1 MLKHIAIAA
10 AALIAVLPA
19 AAQDPVQIAAVQK
32 GRMDCAKCNLF
43 QADFS
48 YTDLHG
54 RNFAGA
60 RLRQSELSL
69 TEFDNANL
77 AGANLSIA
85 NAFGARFAQA
95 NLTGADMKVGVFVGA
110 YFGGANLKGADLAGA
125 NFSGA
130 ELETARGLTQAQL
143 NAACGDA
150 ATSLPAGLKIPA
162 C

>member
-1 MLKHIAIAA
+1 MLKQLVFAALA
-10 AALIAVLPA
+10 AALALPA

-48 YTDLHG
+48 YTDMHG

-77 AGANLSIA
+77 SGVNLSIA
-85 NAFGARFAQA
+85 NAFGARLAHA
-95 NLTGADMKVGVFVGA
+95 NLSGADLKGGVFVGA
-110 YFGGANLKGADLAGA
+110 YFGGANLKGAQLTGA
-125 NFSGA
+125 NFAGA
-130 ELETARGLTQAQL
+130 ELETAKGLTQAQL
-143 NAACGDA
+143 NTACGDA
-150 ATSLPAGLKIPA
+150 TTTLPTGLKIPN

>member
-1 MLKHIAIAA
+1 MLKQILAA
-10 AALIAVLPA
+10 AVLLAALPA
-19 AAQDPVQIAAVQK
+19 AAQDPVQIEAVK
-32 GRMDCAKCNLF
+32 NGRTNCAKCNLF

-48 YTDLHG
+48 YLDLHG

-69 TEFDNANL
+69 AEFDNTNF

-85 NAFGARFAQA
+85 NAFGARFAHA
-95 NLTGADMKVGVFVGA
+95 NLTAADLRVGGFVGA
-110 YFGGANLKGADLAGA
+110 YFGGANFKGALLEGA

-130 ELETARGLTQAQL
+130 ELETAVGLTQPQL
-143 NAACGDA
+143 AKACGDA
-150 ATSLPAGLKIPA
+150 TTTLPAGLTIPR

>member
-1 MLKHIAIAA
+1 MLKHILAA
-10 AALIAVLPA
+10 AALLVALPA
-19 AAQDPVQIAAVQK
+19 AAQDPVQIEAVSN
-32 GRMDCAKCNLF
+32 GRVNCAKCNLF

-48 YTDLHG
+48 YRDLHG

-69 TEFDNANL
+69 TEFDNANF

-85 NAFGARFAQA
+85 NAFGARFAHA
-95 NLTGADMKVGVFVGA
+95 NLSAADLRVGGFVGA
-110 YFGGANLKGADLAGA
+110 YFGGANLKGAQLDGA

-130 ELETARGLTQAQL
+130 ELADAVGLTQAQL
-143 NAACGDA
+143 AKACGDNS
-150 ATSLPAGLKIPA
+150 TTLPAGLTIPR

>member
-1 MLKHIAIAA
+1 MLKHFAIAA

-48 YTDLHG
+48 YADLHG

-69 TEFDNANL
+69 TEFDNANF

-85 NAFGARFAQA
+85 NAFGARFSGA
-95 NLTGADMKVGVFVGA
+95 NLSGADLRVGAFVGA
-110 YFGGANLKGADLAGA
+110 YFGGANLKGALLNGA
-125 NFSGA
+125 NFAGA
-130 ELETARGLTQAQL
+130 EMQTARGLTQAQL
-143 NAACGDA
+143 STACGDA
-150 ATSLPAGLKIPA
+150 TTTLPAGLTIPT